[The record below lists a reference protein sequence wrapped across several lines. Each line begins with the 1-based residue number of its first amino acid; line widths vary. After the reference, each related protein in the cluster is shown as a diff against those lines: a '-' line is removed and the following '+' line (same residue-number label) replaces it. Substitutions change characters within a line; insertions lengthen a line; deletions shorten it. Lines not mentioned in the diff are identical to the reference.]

1 MHYVYLIKS
10 LNSNFIYIGNT
21 NDLRRRFEQHNARK
35 DLATKAYAP
44 FKLVYYEAYAHK
56 KDALERERKLKHH
69 GSVIGHLKKRL
80 KNSILV

>member
-10 LNSNFIYIGNT
+10 VNSNFIYIGNT
-21 NDLRRRFEQHNARK
+21 NDLRKRFEQHNAGRE
-35 DLATKAYAP
+35 LSTKAYAP

-56 KDALERERKLKHH
+56 NDALERERKLKHH

-80 KNSILV
+80 KNSIIV